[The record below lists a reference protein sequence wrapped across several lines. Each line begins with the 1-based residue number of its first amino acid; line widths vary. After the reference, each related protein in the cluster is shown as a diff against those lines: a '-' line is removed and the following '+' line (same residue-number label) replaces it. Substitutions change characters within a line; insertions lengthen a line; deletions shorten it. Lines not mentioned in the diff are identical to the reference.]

1 MTATVQ
7 SRASYRPSRTQ
18 RWANTML
25 ARVLRKGRGPRF
37 MRLLITRGRRS
48 GEIRSTPVVPVRDGE
63 HTWVVSPFGEVGWV
77 RDARVAG
84 QIELSRGDDRTA
96 YRVRELGHDESGP
109 VLRRYLS
116 TPARFFAG
124 RQIRDV
130 SRPHPVFELTP
141 VR

>member
-1 MTATVQ
+1 MTAP
-7 SRASYRPSRTQ
+7 AHAHAGYRPSRVQ

-25 ARVLRKGRGPRF
+25 TRALRNGRGPRF
-37 MRLLITRGRRS
+37 MRLLTVRGRRS
-48 GEIRSTPVVPVRDGE
+48 GTTRSTPVVPVRDGGR
-63 HTWVVSPFGEVGWV
+63 TWVVSPFGEVGWV

-84 QIELSRGDDRTA
+84 HVELDRGVDHTTYA
-96 YRVRELGHDESGP
+96 VRELSADESLP
-109 VLRRYLS
+109 VLERYLS

-124 RQIRDV
+124 RPMRDT